1 MNLKSLEL
9 VRVEM
14 AQRVAEVTVA
24 RPKALNALNRQ
35 VLTELAYA
43 LDELRRIETLACMI
57 LTGHGDKA
65 FIAGADIAEMSSM
78 SAAEAA
84 ELSRTGH
91 RLFDTLETFPV
102 PVLAA
107 VNGFALGGGNEI
119 ALACDIVYASQNA
132 KFGQPE
138 VKLGI
143 IPGFGGC
150 VRLPRKVGLSAAAEW
165 IFTGEIYDAQAAKEI
180 GLVREILPQA
190 ELLGRV
196 REVAKAIAER
206 APLAVRA
213 AKRAM
218 VEGLATNRDAAAA
231 IEQLS
236 FSTLFNTQD
245 MREGT
250 KAFVEKRDPNFN
262 GE

>member
-1 MNLKSLEL
+1 MNLRPLEF
-9 VRVEM
+9 VQVEV
-14 AQRVAEVTVA
+14 AERVAEVTVA

-35 VLTELAYA
+35 VIGELAHV
-43 LDELRRIETLACMI
+43 LDELRRLESLACVI

-65 FIAGADIAEMSSM
+65 FVAGADIAEMNGM
-78 SAAEAA
+78 SASEAA
-84 ELSRTGH
+84 ELSRAGH
-91 RLFDTLETFPV
+91 ALLHNLETFPV

-119 ALACDIVYASQNA
+119 ALACDIVYASESA

-150 VRLPRKVGLSAAAEW
+150 VRLPRKVGLAAAAEW
-165 IFTGEIYDAQAAKEI
+165 IFTGEIFNARAAKEI

-196 REVAKAIAER
+196 REVAKVIAER

-218 VEGLATNRDAAAA
+218 VEGLAAHPETAATV
-231 IEQLS
+231 EQLS
-236 FSTLFNTQD
+236 FSTLFNTHD

-250 KAFVEKRDPNFN
+250 AAFVEKRDPSFT

>member
-1 MNLKSLEL
+1 MNLKSLES
-9 VRVEM
+9 VQVET
-14 AQRVAEVTVA
+14 AERVAEVTLH
-24 RPKALNALNRQ
+24 RPKALNAINKQMLAE
-35 VLTELAYA
+35 LTFA
-43 LDELRRIETLACMI
+43 LDELRKIESLACVI

-65 FIAGADIAEMSSM
+65 FVAGADIAEMSDM
-78 SAAEAA
+78 SVGEAVQFA
-84 ELSRTGH
+84 RLGH
-91 RLFDTLETFPV
+91 QLLNDLETFPV

-107 VNGFALGGGNEI
+107 VNGFALGGGCEL
-119 ALACDIVYASQNA
+119 ALACDIIFASENA

-138 VKLGI
+138 VKLGL

-165 IFTGEIYDAQAAKEI
+165 IFTGEIYPAQAAKEI
-180 GLVREILPQA
+180 GLVRELLPKD
-190 ELLGRV
+190 ELMPRV
-196 REVAKAIAER
+196 REVAKQIAKR

-213 AKRAM
+213 AKRVM
-218 VEGLATNRDAAAA
+218 IEGLMTNPGAAAA

-236 FSTLFNTQD
+236 FSLLFNTKD

-250 KAFVEKRDPNFN
+250 RAFIEKRDPEFT

>member
-1 MNLKSLEL
+1 
-9 VRVEM
+9 
-14 AQRVAEVTVA
+14 
-24 RPKALNALNRQ
+24 
-35 VLTELAYA
+35 
-43 LDELRRIETLACMI
+43 
-57 LTGHGDKA
+57 
-65 FIAGADIAEMSSM
+65 
-78 SAAEAA
+78 
-84 ELSRTGH
+84 
-91 RLFDTLETFPV
+91 
-102 PVLAA
+102 
-107 VNGFALGGGNEI
+107 
-119 ALACDIVYASQNA
+119 
-132 KFGQPE
+132 
-138 VKLGI
+138 
-143 IPGFGGC
+143 

-180 GLVREILPQA
+180 GLVREIFPQA

-250 KAFVEKRDPNFN
+250 RAFVEKRDPNFN

>member
-1 MNLKSLEL
+1 MNLKSLEF

-14 AQRVAEVTVA
+14 AQRVAEVTVT

-35 VLTELAYA
+35 VLIELAYA
-43 LDELRRIETLACMI
+43 LEELRRLETLACLI

-78 SAAEAA
+78 SAGEAA
-84 ELSRTGH
+84 ELSRAGH
-91 RLFDTLETFPV
+91 RLVDTIETFPV

-119 ALACDIVYASQNA
+119 ALACDIVYASENA

-143 IPGFGGC
+143 VPGFGGC

-165 IFTGEIYDAQAAKEI
+165 IFTGEIYNAQAAREI

-196 REVAKAIAER
+196 REVAKVIAER

-218 VEGLATNRDAAAA
+218 VEGLATNRDAAAV

-236 FSTLFNTQD
+236 FGTLFNTQD

-250 KAFVEKRDPNFN
+250 KAFVEKRDPSFN